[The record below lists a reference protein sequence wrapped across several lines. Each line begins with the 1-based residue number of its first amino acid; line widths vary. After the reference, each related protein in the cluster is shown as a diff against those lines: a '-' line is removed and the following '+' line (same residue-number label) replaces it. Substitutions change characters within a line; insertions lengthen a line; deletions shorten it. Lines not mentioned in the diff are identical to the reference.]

1 MPRFDGS
8 EYNFLVGKSM
18 LPTVE
23 TGFKV
28 KSTPVEHREIRIGD
42 IVIIKDKIKY
52 ICHRIVGKF
61 RIGKEIYFLEK
72 GDNKTSFSCVPADR
86 IVSKV
91 MEVER
96 LDKVILTSNHFK
108 IPAYKLIKY
117 KALSLFYCLA
127 QRLKLLLFGK
137 DYNGF
142 VAWLKPRFVKICAFL
157 C

>member
-18 LPTVE
+18 LPTIE

-28 KSTPVEHREIRIGD
+28 KSIPVRHQEIRVGD
-42 IVIIKDKIKY
+42 IVIIKNKIQY
-52 ICHRIVGKF
+52 ICHRVIGKF
-61 RIGKEIYFLEK
+61 SIGKEIYFLEK
-72 GDNKTSFSCVPADR
+72 GDNLTSLRCLPADK

-91 MEVER
+91 IEVET

-108 IPAYKLIKY
+108 IPAHKLIKY
-117 KALSLFYCLA
+117 KALSVFYSLA

-137 DYNGF
+137 NYNRF
-142 VAWLKPRFVKICAFL
+142 VSWLKPRFIKICGFL

>member
-1 MPRFDGS
+1 MPRFES
-8 EYNFLVGKSM
+8 KEYSFLVGKSM

-42 IVIIKDKIKY
+42 IVIIKNKIKH

-72 GDNKTSFSCVPADR
+72 GDNKAWFSCISADK

-91 MEVER
+91 IEVET
-96 LDKVILTSNHFK
+96 LDKVILRDVFFT
-108 IPAYKLIKY
+108 IPTYKLIKY
-117 KALSLFYCLA
+117 KVLSLFYSLA

-137 DYNGF
+137 ERNRF
-142 VAWLKPRFVKICAFL
+142 VLWLKPRFIKICAFF

>member
-18 LPTVE
+18 LPTIE

-28 KSTPVEHREIRIGD
+28 KSAPVEYREIRIGD
-42 IVIIKDKIKY
+42 IVIIKYKNKY

-61 RIGKEIYFLEK
+61 RIGEEVYFLER
-72 GDNKTSFSCVPADR
+72 GDNVPRLNCVPADK

-91 MEVER
+91 TEVER
-96 LDKVILTSNHFK
+96 LDKAILTSDHFK

-117 KALSLFYCLA
+117 KALSVFYCFA

-137 DYNGF
+137 DYNSF
-142 VAWLKPRFVKICAFL
+142 VSWLKPRFIKICAFL